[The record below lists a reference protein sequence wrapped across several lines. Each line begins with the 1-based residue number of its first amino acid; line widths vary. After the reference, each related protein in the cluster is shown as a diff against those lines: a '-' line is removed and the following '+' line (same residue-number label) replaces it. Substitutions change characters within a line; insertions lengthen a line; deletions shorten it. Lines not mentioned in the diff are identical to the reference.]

1 MAQNPVKIGDVRIG
15 RGERLAFIA
24 GPCVIEDEKTLL
36 ATARELSGISR
47 RLGVGLVFKASYLK
61 DNRMSPGSYAGPGP
75 RDGLAML
82 ARVRA
87 ETGLPVISDVH
98 TDVEVEAA
106 AAVLDAIQIPA
117 FLCRQTRLVEAAAA
131 SGRPV
136 NIKKGQFL
144 APEDMARVA
153 AKATAAGAEN
163 VLLTERGV
171 SFGYHNLIVDMRG
184 IQILRATGHPVVFDA
199 THSVQLPGAGAG
211 VSGGQPEFVAV
222 LTRAA
227 CAAGCDA
234 VFIETHPNPADA
246 LSDSAS
252 MVPLSEFERLAEQAL
267 AVSEAARPFA
277 DDANEFADDASRV
290 ADKADPTADG
300 TADEA

>member
-1 MAQNPVKIGDVRIG
+1 MQNPVTIGDVRIG

-24 GPCVIEDEKTLL
+24 GPCVIEDEKLLL
-36 ATARELSGISR
+36 ATARELSGIAE
-47 RLGVGLVFKASYLK
+47 RLEVGLVFKASYLK
-61 DNRMSPGSYAGPGP
+61 DNRMSPGSYAGPGA

-106 AAVLDAIQIPA
+106 ASVLDAVQIPA
-117 FLCRQTRLVEAAAA
+117 FLCRQTRLMEAAAA
-131 SGRPV
+131 CGRPV

-153 AKATAAGAEN
+153 AKATAAGAEA

-171 SFGYHNLIVDMRG
+171 SFGYHNLVVDMRG
-184 IQILRATGHPVVFDA
+184 FQTLRATGHPVVFDA
-199 THSVQLPGAGAG
+199 THSIQLPGAGGG
-211 VSGGQPEFVAV
+211 VSGGQPEFVPV

-234 VFIETHPNPADA
+234 VFIETHPRPADA
-246 LSDSAS
+246 LSDAAS
-252 MVPLSEFERLAEQAL
+252 MVPLSEFERLVEQAL
-267 AVSEAARPFA
+267 AVS
-277 DDANEFADDASRV
+277 DASRPFT
-290 ADKADPTADG
+290 DGDDPSAGEITEA
-300 TADEA
+300 TDES

>member
-1 MAQNPVKIGDVRIG
+1 MNPVNIGGVRIG

-24 GPCVIEDEKTLL
+24 GPCVIENERTVLE
-36 ATARELSGISR
+36 TARELERIAG

-61 DNRMSPGSYAGPGP
+61 DNRMSPGSYAGPGQ
-75 RDGLAML
+75 REGLAL
-82 ARVRA
+82 LEKVRA

-98 TDVEVEAA
+98 TVDEVTAA

-117 FLCRQTRLVEAAAA
+117 FLCRQTRLVEAAAR
-131 SGRPV
+131 SGRPL

-144 APEDMARVA
+144 APDDMGRVA
-153 AKATAAGAEN
+153 AKATAAGGHA

-171 SFGYHNLIVDMRG
+171 TFGYHNLVVDMRA

-211 VSGGQPEFVAV
+211 VSGGQPEFVPV
-222 LTRAA
+222 LARAA

-234 VFIETHPNPADA
+234 LFIETHPEPESA
-246 LSDSAS
+246 LSDAAS
-252 MVPLSEFERLAEQAL
+252 MVPLAAFESLATQAL
-267 AVSEAARPFA
+267 AVSDAARPFI
-277 DDANEFADDASRV
+277 DTD
-290 ADKADPTADG
+290 
-300 TADEA
+300 